1 MSDYFEMRDALF
13 KQYMKKAHWQC
24 YPRGFSPM
32 TRDVPTY
39 TIVCTLD
46 TPDGIIVE
54 DIVINAIEWEQSW
67 DKGFLF
73 RLTIHRIVCRIL
85 MAWHAS

>member
-1 MSDYFEMRDALF
+1 MSDYFEMRESLL

-32 TRDVPTY
+32 TRDVPMY

-46 TPDGIIVE
+46 TPEGIMVE
-54 DIVINAIEWEQSW
+54 SWTITATEFERVENKRLFVATLAAKIEY
-67 DKGFLF
+67 FLK
-73 RLTIHRIVCRIL
+73 LT
-85 MAWHAS
+85 WHAS

>member
-32 TRDVPTY
+32 TRDVPTH
-39 TIVCTLD
+39 TIVCTLEC
-46 TPDGIIVE
+46 PEGLLVE
-54 DIVINAIEWEQSW
+54 SEKDP
-67 DKGFLF
+67 
-73 RLTIHRIVCRIL
+73 
-85 MAWHAS
+85 